1 MRTRQWRRLERGAV
15 AGYERDLLAA
25 IDELCA
31 RQSVVTGIEVEPV
44 AGRTA
49 KIGLGDRWLVLGPLA
64 PAGLALLCEARRD
77 GGILRLNAVGRYG
90 PYWWLRLST
99 ATQPITVLS
108 RTLRLSS
115 NRGGKPLSSTPGD
128 GATGATVAGFT
139 VLLLIARWMV

>member
-1 MRTRQWRRLERGAV
+1 MRTSQWRRLERRAV

-25 IDELCA
+25 VDELCA
-31 RQSVVTGIEVEPV
+31 RQGVVTGVEVEPA

-49 KIGLGDRWLVLGPLA
+49 KIGLDGRRLVLGPLA
-64 PAGLALLCEARRD
+64 PVGLALLLRARRD

-99 ATQPITVLS
+99 PAQPITVLS

-115 NRGGKPLSSTPGD
+115 SDGGAPVTPGPP
-128 GATGATVAGFT
+128 ATRMAWTRSG
-139 VLLLIARWMV
+139 

>member
-1 MRTRQWRRLERGAV
+1 MRTRQWRRLERRAV

-31 RQSVVTGIEVEPV
+31 RHSVVTGIELEPV

-49 KIGLGDRWLVLGPLA
+49 KIGLDDRRLVLGPLA
-64 PAGLALLCEARRD
+64 PVGLALLLRARRD
-77 GGILRLNAVGRYG
+77 GGTLRLNAVGRYG

-99 ATQPITVLS
+99 TGRPITVLS

-115 NRGGKPLSSTPGD
+115 NGGGAPVMPLPDRTSALTS
-128 GATGATVAGFT
+128 
-139 VLLLIARWMV
+139 R

>member
-1 MRTRQWRRLERGAV
+1 MRTSQWRRLERRAV

-25 IDELCA
+25 VGELCA
-31 RQSVVTGIEVEPV
+31 RHCVVTGIEVEPM

-49 KIGLGDRWLVLGPLA
+49 KIGLDGWRLVLGPLA
-64 PAGLALLCEARRD
+64 PVGLALLLRARRD
-77 GGILRLNAVGRYG
+77 GGTLRLSAVGRYG

-115 NRGGKPLSSTPGD
+115 NDGGAPVTPAPS
-128 GATGATVAGFT
+128 ATRMAWTQSG
-139 VLLLIARWMV
+139 

>member
-1 MRTRQWRRLERGAV
+1 MRTRQWRRLERRAV

-31 RQSVVTGIEVEPV
+31 RHCVVTGIEVEPA

-49 KIGLGDRWLVLGPLA
+49 KIELAHRRLVLGPLA
-64 PAGLALLCEARRD
+64 PVGLALLARARSD

-99 ATQPITVLS
+99 AAEPVTVLS

-115 NRGGKPLSSTPGD
+115 KGEGAPATPLPD
-128 GATGATVAGFT
+128 RLGARVVPRLRLVFQ
-139 VLLLIARWMV
+139 W

>member
-1 MRTRQWRRLERGAV
+1 MRTRQWRRLERRAV
-15 AGYERDLLAA
+15 AGYERDLLTA

-31 RQSVVTGIEVEPV
+31 LHSVVTAVEVAPG

-49 KIGLGDRWLVLGPLA
+49 KIELGGRRLVLGPLA
-64 PAGLALLCEARRD
+64 PAGLALLFRARRE

-99 ATQPITVLS
+99 ATEPITVLS

-115 NRGGKPLSSTPGD
+115 NGGGAPVTPLPDRASALAS
-128 GATGATVAGFT
+128 
-139 VLLLIARWMV
+139 R

>member
-1 MRTRQWRRLERGAV
+1 MRTRQWRRLERRAV

-25 IDELCA
+25 IDEICA
-31 RQSVVTGIEVEPV
+31 RHCVVTAIELEPA

-49 KIGLGDRWLVLGPLA
+49 KIELGHRRLVLGPLA
-64 PAGLALLCEARRD
+64 PVGLALLARARRD

-99 ATQPITVLS
+99 AAEPVTVLS

-115 NRGGKPLSSTPGD
+115 NGEGAPAAPVPGRL
-128 GATGATVAGFT
+128 GALT
-139 VLLLIARWMV
+139 RR

>member
-1 MRTRQWRRLERGAV
+1 MRTRQWRRLERRAV

-31 RQSVVTGIEVEPV
+31 RHCVVTGIEVELV

-49 KIGLGDRWLVLGPLA
+49 KIELGDRRLVLGPLA
-64 PAGLALLCEARRD
+64 PVGLALLFRARRD
-77 GGILRLNAVGRYG
+77 GGTLRLDAVGRYG

-99 ATQPITVLS
+99 AAQPVTVLS

-115 NRGGKPLSSTPGD
+115 NGEGAPATPVPYRRGALT
-128 GATGATVAGFT
+128 
-139 VLLLIARWMV
+139 RR

>member
-1 MRTRQWRRLERGAV
+1 MRTRQWRRLERRAV

-31 RQSVVTGIEVEPV
+31 RHPVVTGIEVEPA

-49 KIGLGDRWLVLGPLA
+49 TIGLDDRRLVLGPLA
-64 PAGLALLCEARRD
+64 PAGLALLFQARRD

-99 ATQPITVLS
+99 ATQPITVLIG
-108 RTLRLSS
+108 TLRLSS
-115 NRGGKPLSSTPGD
+115 KDGGTPVTPLPS
-128 GATGATVAGFT
+128 ATGMAWTRSG
-139 VLLLIARWMV
+139 